1 MHNGKRIKVLQIITR
16 LDRGGSAKVVLE
28 LAAHLD
34 RRVFAAEIISG
45 LTIHPQERID
55 DYMKRTGIKVRFLPA
70 LQRELSWH
78 NEVLATISLYRLIR
92 EIKPDLVHTHSSK
105 AGILGRLATKL
116 NGISAIVHS
125 PHGHVF
131 YGYFGRAKTGLF
143 IFLERLSAF
152 WTDNIFTLTEV
163 GKADH
168 IALRIAP
175 QKKFISVPCGIDL
188 QRFQRTM
195 DLDSRSQ
202 LALQRQKKDELGFA
216 EKSPIIGTIARLVP
230 IKGQSDFLVA
240 AAKTVHEFPNAAFVI
255 VGEGELKASL
265 MAQAKK
271 LGIDQQ
277 TYFLGQRSDIAEIL
291 ATFDLFVLPSHNEGL
306 GRVLL
311 EAMAMGKP
319 IVATTVGG
327 IPEIVKNQETG
338 ILVPPHAPDRLAE
351 AISYLLKNPTLGAT
365 FGQRGKERVKIF
377 DIQKMVEKIELLYHQ
392 VLSKKT
398 RR

>member
-1 MHNGKRIKVLQIITR
+1 MYNGKRIKVLQIITR
-16 LDRGGSAKVVLE
+16 LDRGGSAEVVLE
-28 LAAHLD
+28 LAARLD
-34 RRVFAAEIISG
+34 RRVFATEIISG

-55 DYMKRTGIKVRFLPA
+55 AYTKRTGIKVRFLPT

-78 NEVLATISLYRLIR
+78 NEVLATISLCRLIR
-92 EIKPDLVHTHSSK
+92 KIKPDLVHTHTSK

-116 NGISAIVHS
+116 NGVSAIVHS

-131 YGYFGRAKTGLF
+131 YGYFGRAKTQLF

-163 GKADH
+163 GKSDH
-168 IALRIAP
+168 VALRIAP

-188 QRFQRTM
+188 QRFQGTM
-195 DLDSRSQ
+195 GFDSRSQ
-202 LALQRQKKDELGFA
+202 LALQRQKKDELGLA
-216 EKSPIIGTIARLVP
+216 KKSPIIGTIARLAP
-230 IKGQSDFLVA
+230 IKGQSDFLIA
-240 AAKTVHEFPNAAFVI
+240 AAETVHKFPDIAFVI

-277 TYFLGQRSDIAEIL
+277 TYFLGQRNDIAEIL

-319 IVATTVGG
+319 IVATAVGG

-338 ILVPPHAPDRLAE
+338 ILVPPHAPDRFAE
-351 AISYLLKNPTLGAT
+351 AISYLLEHPKLAKI

-392 VLSKKT
+392 VLLKKT
-398 RR
+398 RG

>member
-152 WTDNIFTLTEV
+152 WTDNIFT
-163 GKADH
+163 
-168 IALRIAP
+168 
-175 QKKFISVPCGIDL
+175 
-188 QRFQRTM
+188 
-195 DLDSRSQ
+195 
-202 LALQRQKKDELGFA
+202 
-216 EKSPIIGTIARLVP
+216 
-230 IKGQSDFLVA
+230 
-240 AAKTVHEFPNAAFVI
+240 
-255 VGEGELKASL
+255 
-265 MAQAKK
+265 
-271 LGIDQQ
+271 
-277 TYFLGQRSDIAEIL
+277 
-291 ATFDLFVLPSHNEGL
+291 
-306 GRVLL
+306 
-311 EAMAMGKP
+311 
-319 IVATTVGG
+319 
-327 IPEIVKNQETG
+327 
-338 ILVPPHAPDRLAE
+338 
-351 AISYLLKNPTLGAT
+351 
-365 FGQRGKERVKIF
+365 
-377 DIQKMVEKIELLYHQ
+377 
-392 VLSKKT
+392 
-398 RR
+398 